1 MKRLAVLAWLALV
14 AAAEP
19 TPPRVCGD
27 WSRAPRED
35 FSNRALPNFGCADA
49 ANLAAQLADP
59 ADLVRGR
66 GTARQAGEAAARAVE
81 RYRTDTAT
89 PLAGSTSPAATAAPA
104 TPE

>member
-1 MKRLAVLAWLALV
+1 MRALILF
-14 AAAEP
+14 AIAIPLHAAEP
-19 TPPRVCGD
+19 APPRVCGD

-81 RYRTDTAT
+81 RYRTETVT
-89 PLAGSTSPAATAAPA
+89 PLAGSTSPVAPA
-104 TPE
+104 ASAPE